1 MRWKKVPLPPNASTS
16 KREKAAALQPPC
28 QHFLVE
34 RVDTGGSHVFS
45 SSSSSSLFFPSLSLL
60 LPSSLEPRPRG
71 ALVVSEVCARA
82 VGSSLSLSLFLLVRP
97 AHV

>member
-34 RVDTGGSHVFS
+34 RVDTGGRHVFS
-45 SSSSSSLFFPSLSLL
+45 SASSSLFFPSLSLL